1 MVNIKIAILDD
12 HFPNPT
18 TGFRI
23 AEFDGL
29 LNRFPKSIIFTTSNL
44 SKDLITLGP
53 GWSDRKRR
61 IKKFGAFK
69 LALGNFDVAY
79 IDFLNNAKKFVPVLD
94 RFRIPYVLT
103 LYPGGGFSLSDAEVR
118 QFIQRMALSGTPK
131 TIITT
136 TNVAK
141 DFMEDFELSNC
152 TRIVHIPG
160 VPIQRIFLDKQGI
173 DRLDYPEKL
182 DDLVKFVF
190 LAHKYT
196 TDGADKGWPQF
207 QHLISK
213 LASEGKSI
221 KATVI
226 GPWGPHDLIDTKY
239 VGLYRFLGEL
249 PDYHLP
255 QFLLD
260 QHFIVSI
267 NTPNLILPGQ
277 FDGFPVASVVA
288 AALCGV
294 VPVVNDPLGLNNFLE
309 SYVNSILID
318 DASPISLINEMAEI
332 LLNPRVITSIAKN
345 ARQSFASLYNPDVQL
360 IPRYEALEVL
370 AGI

>member
-1 MVNIKIAILDD
+1 VNPKIAILDD

-29 LNRFPKSIIFTTSNL
+29 LNRFSKSLIFTTSNL
-44 SKDLITLGP
+44 SKDLTTLGP
-53 GWSDRKRR
+53 GWSDHKRR
-61 IKKFGAFK
+61 ILKFGAMK
-69 LALGNFDVAY
+69 LAWGNFDVAY
-79 IDFLNNAKKFVPVLD
+79 IDFLNNAKRFVPLLD
-94 RFRIPYVLT
+94 RFQIPYVLT

-118 QFIQRMALSGTPK
+118 RFIQKMTLSGTPK

-136 TNVAK
+136 TTVAK
-141 DFMEDFELSNC
+141 NFMEDFQFSNR
-152 TRIVHIPG
+152 TKILHIPG
-160 VPIQRIFLDKQGI
+160 VPIQRIFFEKQRF
-173 DRLDYPEKL
+173 DRVDYPENP

-196 TDGADKGWPQF
+196 SDGADKGWPQF

-213 LASEGKSI
+213 LASEGKPLE
-221 KATVI
+221 ATVI
-226 GPWGPHDLIDTKY
+226 GPWGPQDLLDAKDL
-239 VGLYRFLGEL
+239 GLYRLLGVRPE
-249 PDYHLP
+249 YQLP

-294 VPVVNDPLGLNNFLE
+294 VPIVNDPLGLNNFLE
-309 SYVNSILID
+309 SGVNAVLID
-318 DASPISLINEMAEI
+318 DASPISLVNKVTEI
-332 LLNPRVITSIAKN
+332 LQNPQVIKSIANN
-345 ARQSFASLYNPDVQL
+345 ARKSFASMYNSGVQL
-360 IPRYEALEVL
+360 TPRYEALEVL
-370 AGI
+370 AGV